1 MREWLGLLALNAVFL
16 GVGTALLAGLGLV
29 RESAAALR
37 FAGLSLVVGWAAV
50 GLAGSYALM
59 LGARLSVPEVVFL
72 AVLLAALGLLASR
85 RVPPYVRRPRSFP
98 AWPFERIAVWAGAL
112 VLAGYLELLFLRAR
126 LAEPGRWD
134 TWAFW
139 IPKAKSIVYFDGLDT
154 GPGGFTSYANPDYPP
169 LQPTLEAIVFR
180 GIGEVD
186 TGALVVQHWVVAA
199 AFFGAVAALL
209 SDRVRPAI
217 LWPSLA
223 VTALLPSLGLLVG
236 SSLADEPIALLFAL
250 AGVCGALW
258 LIERELRFLALAAF
272 LLATAALLKNE
283 GLMLALVLFVL
294 LGALTH
300 PRSWRRLV
308 PLAALP
314 ILAVLPWRLWL
325 DAHDVPAGDALR
337 LGDLVRLEYL
347 LDRSDRLGTALREL
361 PPYVFDFDRSL
372 LTVPLVIVVALA
384 LAGRRPALSVYTVG
398 TLLFGFL
405 GFATVYWASAYPL
418 DWYIDT
424 TADRVLTSLV
434 LFASALFPLLVAEA
448 VDTARYSDGESG
460 L

>member
-1 MREWLGLLALNAVFL
+1 M
-16 GVGTALLAGLGLV
+16 
-29 RESAAALR
+29 
-37 FAGLSLVVGWAAV
+37 
-50 GLAGSYALM
+50 
-59 LGARLSVPEVVFL
+59 
-72 AVLLAALGLLASR
+72 
-85 RVPPYVRRPRSFP
+85 
-98 AWPFERIAVWAGAL
+98 
-112 VLAGYLELLFLRAR
+112 
-126 LAEPGRWD
+126 
-134 TWAFW
+134 
-139 IPKAKSIVYFDGLDT
+139 
-154 GPGGFTSYANPDYPP
+154 
-169 LQPTLEAIVFR
+169 
-180 GIGEVD
+180 
-186 TGALVVQHWVVAA
+186 
-199 AFFGAVAALL
+199 
-209 SDRVRPAI
+209 
-217 LWPSLA
+217 
-223 VTALLPSLGLLVG
+223 TALLPSLGLLVG

-272 LLATAALLKNE
+272 LLATAALIKNE

-294 LGALTH
+294 LGALT
-300 PRSWRRLV
+300 PAARGDNWSLSRRSRSLRSF
-308 PLAALP
+308 
-314 ILAVLPWRLWL
+314 RGGCWL

-384 LAGRRPALSVYTVG
+384 LAGRRPALSVYAVG

-448 VDTARYSDGESG
+448 VDTAA
-460 L
+460 LL